1 MDLDYC
7 PSEPESD
14 DNVDEIEKCSESMP
28 LSDELTYLL
37 TDATLGL
44 KDQNLTID
52 QVLKGVEDAP
62 VYRRTRKN
70 LSLEK
75 FNMDSLDGMLSASLA
90 SNVNK
95 LNIDKESVEYRRFCM
110 DITHGTKNIS
120 DDDDGEYN
128 EQSKNQT
135 NDIDY
140 TKSVSVEELDDL
152 FQDFIQDPNEINRNT
167 AELKND
173 ITTPNWVIDEKHL
186 FSQEQIELLKKQM
199 LQNFQ
204 IVTQAYAIEKELRG
218 PDSIQ
223 AGHWKSQL
231 MEMDQCICW
240 SDTQKEEA
248 MINSEKYIE
257 KEKEKDEINENKN
270 GKGKESEVDKD
281 TLSKVNIKCEG
292 ALSIKQSYFEIPG
305 FDRLSRL
312 FEIPYDNSSTKSRQ
326 FSRNFSRQY
335 SKSEVI
341 KYRTAD
347 DIDKRVKFKSIV
359 PVQLPE
365 SIEQMIE
372 IYSDVFDPNLI
383 PDILRV
389 RRGRMRF
396 LPIEDELLLAGLK
409 RFGDD
414 DWFSIRAYY
423 LPTKTRKQLK
433 TRYKNLIS
441 RRTPESPVKDWYL
454 EQFKP
459 LIYLEREVIQSCTQ
473 LYGKSFK
480 VIIRDLFP
488 HQPEFLLK
496 RTWEELYTYGEVG
509 YSWEF
514 SKGEI
519 KKSKQEILL
528 IGKQLKLYYKQCD
541 EKSSDN
547 KKIRITN
554 PCVYRLNDGNSVVF
568 GSNADLKELD
578 DQMAKAR
585 LQRGLPIDYD
595 SFKVKSVRGNRL
607 VLGNDKAVWV
617 LPNQYIKSSNKN
629 VNTKKQKRKLDT
641 LKSELSRIKPSK
653 LLKLNNN
660 KLPIS
665 SISNST
671 NSSSILIDNSVITTN
686 KRINNITTTIPKNIY
701 FKSKNTH
708 SSIQPKITNKNDSIP
723 KVSVVLTSSPMK
735 NSLMSSKINRHIKNP
750 NQKIVKIYNHT
761 GSRNGLKGSKIQ
773 ADLST
778 VTMNKDNEA
787 LFAPLIENV
796 CDQVASRVMDSIIAK
811 MINKS
816 IDILVDDK
824 EMNNYLNS
832 SLSNTTSNSSS
843 TTMYNHI
850 SSLTNRILHHH
861 H

>member
-1 MDLDYC
+1 MDRDKKKRELLGDISDDDLD
-7 PSEPESD
+7 D
-14 DNVDEIEKCSESMP
+14 D
-28 LSDELTYLL
+28 
-37 TDATLGL
+37 
-44 KDQNLTID
+44 
-52 QVLKGVEDAP
+52 
-62 VYRRTRKN
+62 
-70 LSLEK
+70 
-75 FNMDSLDGMLSASLA
+75 
-90 SNVNK
+90 
-95 LNIDKESVEYRRFCM
+95 
-110 DITHGTKNIS
+110 IS

-128 EQSKNQT
+128 EQRTTTT

-140 TKSVSVEELDDL
+140 NKPVSVEELDDL
-152 FQDFIQDPNEINRNT
+152 FQDFIQDPNEVNQNT
-167 AELKND
+167 VELKND

-186 FSQEQIELLKKQM
+186 FSQEQIELLQKQL

-218 PDSIQ
+218 PDSVQ

-231 MEMDQCICW
+231 MEMNQCRCW
-240 SDTQKEEA
+240 SDTQKAKGLVKLEKEE
-248 MINSEKYIE
+248 EK
-257 KEKEKDEINENKN
+257 KEKEEE
-270 GKGKESEVDKD
+270 KEEKEEDVNNRDQI
-281 TLSKVNIKCEG
+281 LVNKVNDK
-292 ALSIKQSYFEIPG
+292 AQPKKSYFEIPG
-305 FDRLSRL
+305 FDRLPQL
-312 FEIPYDNSSTKSRQ
+312 FDIPYDNSSTKSRQ

-347 DIDKRVKFKSIV
+347 DIDKQVKFKSIV

-372 IYSDVFDPNLI
+372 IYSDVFDPALI

-459 LIYLEREVIQSCTQ
+459 LIYLEREVIQSGTQ
-473 LYGKSFK
+473 LYEKSFR

-496 RTWEELYTYGEVG
+496 RTWEELFTYGEINC
-509 YSWEF
+509 SWEF
-514 SKGEI
+514 DDSEP

-528 IGKQLKLYYKQCD
+528 MGKQFKWHHKV
-541 EKSSDN
+541 SNN
-547 KKIRITN
+547 KKLKITN

-585 LQRGLPIDYD
+585 IQRGLPINYN
-595 SFKVKSVRGNRL
+595 SFKVKSVKGNRL

-617 LPNQYIKSSNKN
+617 LPNQNVNKSSKNVNKKSKRKLETVKTESKANSSKLQKLMKNNLGTPLLNTTNNMSMSMPMNPSTNLRPSNNTSNTKAINSKNIYIKSKNNASNNKN
-629 VNTKKQKRKLDT
+629 V
-641 LKSELSRIKPSK
+641 
-653 LLKLNNN
+653 
-660 KLPIS
+660 
-665 SISNST
+665 
-671 NSSSILIDNSVITTN
+671 
-686 KRINNITTTIPKNIY
+686 
-701 FKSKNTH
+701 
-708 SSIQPKITNKNDSIP
+708 SIP

-735 NSLMSSKINRHIKNP
+735 SSLISSKIKRHMKNP

-761 GSRNGLKGSKIQ
+761 NRIGTKGNKIQ
-773 ADLST
+773 AELST

-796 CDQVASRVMDSIIAK
+796 CDQVASSVMDNIISK

-816 IDILVDDK
+816 IEYIIDK
-824 EMNNYLNS
+824 KEIRNYLS
-832 SLSNTTSNSSS
+832 SSSNSSS
-843 TTMYNHI
+843 SSSSSSSSTM
-850 SSLTNRILHHH
+850 LPHHH
-861 H
+861 HHHHHHIPSLSQNQTSHQR